1 MGLGKEDHRGKR
13 PLLIISYQGD
23 LLSSWL
29 LSVDV
34 EHDLNFLLFSLLPH
48 SLDSALQKIVME
60 LPWYWKPIFH
70 AFIICWQKQKHSH
83 DRKPSHFPYFISS
96 PLYTA
101 PVSSFDPPRASI
113 ILIFVA
119 VQLLSRVQLSA
130 TPWTAAH
137 QASLP
142 FTVSWS
148 LLKLMSTGRWC
159 HPTNS
164 SSVIPFS
171 SCLQSFPESG
181 SYPMSWLF
189 ASLNNSHC
197 L

>member
-1 MGLGKEDHRGKR
+1 MPH
-13 PLLIISYQGD
+13 PI
-23 LLSSWL
+23 LLSGSTIIVDN
-29 LSVDV
+29 LSLSSF
-34 EHDLNFLLFSLLPH
+34 LNFLVFSLLPH
-48 SLDSALQKIVME
+48 SLDSALQKTVME

-70 AFIICWQKQKHSH
+70 SFIICWQKQKHSH

-101 PVSSFDPPRASI
+101 PISSFDPPRASI
-113 ILIFVA
+113 ILIFVVA
-119 VQLLSRVQLSA
+119 VQLLSRVQLSV

-148 LLKLMSTGRWC
+148 LLKLMSIGRWC

-171 SCLQSFPESG
+171 SCFQSFPESG

-189 ASLNNSHC
+189 TSLNNSHC